1 VEGRLCARKQEQ
13 HEGLRE
19 GDAAVLHLRERDA
32 ESGGLPCCIFR
43 SKKKER
49 RRELVLGGVR
59 KHGSMREPQKKHGSM
74 RPCFRETVT

>member
-43 SKKKER
+43 SKKKRDAE
-49 RRELVLGGVR
+49 
-59 KHGSMREPQKKHGSM
+59 SWS
-74 RPCFRETVT
+74 